1 MEHKIWYDDEHQLI
15 RIKIKG
21 DYTTEETLN
30 HGKIAI
36 ELLEGKPYRQ
46 MIVDLFEFGN
56 MESRETRSASNKMLN
71 QAGITDVAYVG
82 ANAAARMIA
91 KVLMKLGSLK
101 AEADFFKTFDEA
113 VKWIDKRREKK

>member
-1 MEHKIWYDDEHQLI
+1 MEHKIWYDEEHQLVQM
-15 RIKIKG
+15 KIIG
-21 DYTTEETLN
+21 EYTTEETIY
-30 HGKIAI
+30 HGKKCI

-46 MIVDLFEFGN
+46 MVVDLFEFGN
-56 MESRETRSASNKMLN
+56 MESRETRSVSNKMLN

-101 AEADFFKTFDEA
+101 AESDFFKDFNA
-113 VKWIDKRREKK
+113 AIKWIEKRRKQV

>member
-1 MEHKIWYDDEHQLI
+1 MEHEIWFDDEHQLVQ
-15 RIKIKG
+15 IKIKG
-21 DYTTEETLN
+21 DYTTEETLY
-30 HGKIAI
+30 HGRKCI

-46 MIVDLFEFGN
+46 IIVDLRDFKN

-101 AEADFFKTFDEA
+101 ADSDFFKDFNEA
-113 VKWIDKRREKK
+113 VKWIKKRR